1 MNEETLHRAA
11 EELSNRL
18 RQDGLRIVFAESCTA
33 GLIAA
38 TLARIPGV
46 SEHLCGS
53 AVVYRN
59 ATKTAWLGVSAQ
71 DLADESIGPVSEAVA
86 AAMATG
92 VLERTSEADLAASV
106 TGHLGPDAPPQL
118 DGVIYV
124 GIARRNPAN
133 QQVCVERVIRHTLAS
148 DDKTSPTTLSLRH
161 HRQQQAAAFVLQSV
175 AASITLPSPRVR

>member
-1 MNEETLHRAA
+1 MNELLVKDATRLAN
-11 EELSNRL
+11 ELRT
-18 RQDGLRIVFAESCTA
+18 RGLRIVFAESCTA

-38 TLARIPGV
+38 SLARFPGI

-71 DLADESIGPVSEAVA
+71 DLADESIGPVSKAVA

-92 VLERTSEADLAASV
+92 VLKRTREADLAASV
-106 TGHLGPDAPPQL
+106 TGHLGPDAPPEL

-124 GIARRNPAN
+124 AVARRDPAD
-133 QQVCVERVIRHTLAS
+133 RTIAIDHVIRHTLAS
-148 DDKTSPTTLSLRH
+148 DVPPSDGESSPTPLSLRH
-161 HRQQQAAAFVLQSV
+161 RRQQQAAAFVLQAV
-175 AASITLPSPRVR
+175 AASIASPD